1 MWQLSTPVG
10 LYSSA
15 SNRLENQPLGA
26 HRPTRSRAPSSGAR
40 EARAARPSRPA
51 PLAGF
56 NFLLEMP
63 KEGEMTH
70 ISRPFQIALL
80 AVGVLM
86 AVWFVALRGH
96 SGSSAPPSPGGSPA
110 AATSNPAA
118 APSSVYHGGAPGV
131 EGLTHAIAKAHGAV
145 TTSQQNAK
153 ALEEKSAQASG
164 GSPASGASSAT
175 SSPQSRPSTI
185 HTGSAAGSAH
195 SAPATKSVTPAAHTP
210 AGKAAGSLIGVHRIP
225 ARQAL
230 VERALK
236 EGKIAVI
243 LFWNPKGADDVAVH
257 LELRLLEAVH
267 HLIRPLANVPRVRR
281 ELQQYGLEL
290 QKRFAAFEARG
301 NQVTSFGS
309 ITHGV
314 QVYGTPTLMVINK
327 RGEVKTLTGLT
338 DAYAIEQTIDEARHS

>member
-1 MWQLSTPVG
+1 
-10 LYSSA
+10 
-15 SNRLENQPLGA
+15 
-26 HRPTRSRAPSSGAR
+26 
-40 EARAARPSRPA
+40 
-51 PLAGF
+51 
-56 NFLLEMP
+56 MP
-63 KEGEMTH
+63 KEGEMTQ

-96 SGSSAPPSPGGSPA
+96 SGSSTPASSGSPA
-110 AATSNPAA
+110 AATSTPPG
-118 APSSVYHGGAPGV
+118 APSSVYHGSAPGV
-131 EGLTHAIAKAHGAV
+131 EGLTRAIAKAHGAV
-145 TTSQQNAK
+145 ATSQQNAK
-153 ALEEKSAQASG
+153 QLQERSAQASG
-164 GSPASGASSAT
+164 GSPAPAASPAA
-175 SSPQSRPSTI
+175 SSPQSTASTG

-195 SAPATKSVTPAAHTP
+195 GAPATKSVTPAAHTP
-210 AGKAAGSLIGVHRIP
+210 GAKAAGSPTAVHRTP

-290 QKRFAAFEARG
+290 QKRFAAFEARA

-314 QVYGTPTLMVINK
+314 QVYGTPTLMIINK
-327 RGEVKTLTGLT
+327 RGQVKTLTGLT